1 MTILETFK
9 SLAKNKDATIGIGL
23 GELKDH
29 NKKIYESA
37 VQFLKD
43 FNSTVIL
50 FGNEKAIQ
58 HIKNSNSYNEDI
70 KRIEFSKSITP
81 EETIFNYLENNLI
94 NAIVRGN
101 LSSTKF
107 LANLKK
113 IFNISEINRLT
124 LLETF
129 DGIQFFYGP
138 VGIDECNSIKDK
150 ISFVQKAI
158 KQFSSLK
165 IDPNISILSGGR
177 LGDRDRD
184 SRVDESIDIADEVVK
199 SLSLEFSNI
208 VIRHDEIL
216 IENAILK
223 NANLIIAPDGISG
236 NLIYRTLVHLG
247 AGKAYGAIYMDIEP
261 IIIDTSRVGKP
272 SEIYGALILALA
284 LIE

>member
-1 MTILETFK
+1 MKILETFK
-9 SLAKNKDATIGIGL
+9 SLAKNKNATIGIGL
-23 GELKDH
+23 GELEDH
-29 NKKIYESA
+29 NKKIYEGA

-58 HIKNSNSYNEDI
+58 HIKNSNSYNENI
-70 KRIEFSKSITP
+70 KRIEFSKSTTP

-101 LSSTKF
+101 LSSIKF

-113 IFNISEINRLT
+113 IFSISEINRLT

-138 VGIDECNSIKDK
+138 VGIDECNSINDK

-158 KQFSSLK
+158 KQFTSLK
-165 IDPNISILSGGR
+165 IDPNVSILSGGR
-177 LGDRDRD
+177 LGDRGRD
-184 SRVDESIDIADEVVK
+184 SRVDESINIADEVVK

-208 VIRHDEIL
+208 LIRHDEIL
-216 IENAILK
+216 LYLRRDSEYFEV
-223 NANLIIAPDGISG
+223 ISV
-236 NLIYRTLVHLG
+236 Y
-247 AGKAYGAIYMDIEP
+247 
-261 IIIDTSRVGKP
+261 
-272 SEIYGALILALA
+272 
-284 LIE
+284 